1 MGDRK
6 MRKGENKEQMRQN
19 ANSKTIDLNLIINN
33 HIKYK

>member
-6 MRKGENKEQMRQN
+6 REKENKEQKKQN
-19 ANSKTIDLNLIINN
+19 ANIKTTDLNLIINN

>member
-6 MRKGENKEQMRQN
+6 REKENKEQKKQN
-19 ANSKTIDLNLIINN
+19 ANIKTIDLNLIINN

>member
-6 MRKGENKEQMRQN
+6 REKENKEQMRQN